1 MTNSRQLK
9 LSKEQVYELFDVL
22 VQNRDSGAV
31 GELLLFNLKTDELE
45 CFTIYQ
51 RNEKS
56 FYVLLPTEKNRE
68 LMLFDLE
75 ETFNINPLIFLDE

>member
-9 LSKEQVYELFDVL
+9 LSEVQVYELFDVL
-22 VQNRDSGAV
+22 VQNRYNGAV
-31 GELLLFNLKTDELE
+31 GELLLFNPQTDELE

-56 FYVLLPTEKNRE
+56 FYVLLPTEKNEE

-75 ETFNINPLIFLDE
+75 ETFNINPRIFSEE